1 MARRQDKC
9 PGGHHRSPPVEEVVY
24 PGTHAFECYLSE
36 GLADS
41 WAQHVTPL
49 DNGIGER
56 TGQKVRKSNKVF
68 YS

>member
-1 MARRQDKC
+1 M
-9 PGGHHRSPPVEEVVY
+9 Y